1 MFAII
6 DPASGKPRLILSGRR
21 LVTPSGD
28 TLSDAALLS
37 RAELVARGVYP
48 VTDPGAPDPALY
60 SVTGRRVEIDGDGAT
75 LVYDAEPI
83 PVAEVRAAK
92 VAAIKAQADAL
103 LSPTDWL
110 VIRQAEGGAAAPA
123 DTLAYRAAVREASN
137 TAEAA
142 VIAAGDDPAAIVPVA
157 PEWPEFAPEETV

>member
-1 MFAII
+1 MYAVL
-6 DPASGKPRLILSGRR
+6 DPATGNPRLILSGRR

-37 RAELVARGVYP
+37 RADLVARGVYP
-48 VTDPGAPDPALY
+48 VTDPGKPDPALWR
-60 SVTGRRVEIDGDGAT
+60 VTGQHVERTEDGAT

-83 PVAEVRAAK
+83 PAAEVRAAK

-142 VIAAGDDPAAIVPVA
+142 VIAAGDDPAAIVAVA
-157 PEWPEFAPEETV
+157 PDWPEIAPEETV